1 MSLILKLLLASSVFL
16 LMSCSNKEPKI
27 SQIKEVGLDQQ
38 MIEAY
43 KEGLELLDVGQGVM
57 AARKFN
63 EAEILYPQSIWAPR
77 ASLMSAY
84 SYYHFNSYVDAIQE
98 IDRYLKKYP
107 SHQNKDYAFYLKSIC
122 YYNQISDEK
131 KDLGPILEAKKNF
144 EYVIKNYSESEF
156 ALDAE
161 YKLELINEI
170 LASKEMYIAR
180 FYMEKEKWIPSI
192 NRFKK
197 VVKDYDKSIYVEEA
211 LFRLV
216 EIHYR
221 IGLEDEA
228 KKAASILGYNYK
240 SGEWYKRSYKVF
252 NNNYKL
258 HKKKKKKEMG
268 LIRKKIKSLF
278 EKNDTEKGS

>member
-1 MSLILKLLLASSVFL
+1 MSLILKLLLATSIFF

-43 KEGLELLDVGQGVM
+43 KEGVELLDDGQGLM
-57 AARKFN
+57 AAKKFN

-84 SYYHFNSYVDAIQE
+84 SYYYFDSYGNAIQE

-107 SHQNKDYAFYLKSIC
+107 NHQNKDYAFYLKSIS

-131 KDLGPILEAKKNF
+131 KDLGPIIEAKKNF
-144 EYVIKNYSESEF
+144 EYIINNYPESEF

-197 VVKDYDKSIYVEEA
+197 VVRDYDKTIYVEEA

-228 KKAASILGYNYK
+228 KKYAHLLGYNYQ
-240 SGEWYKRSYKVF
+240 SSQWYENSYRIF
-252 NNNYKL
+252 NQKF
-258 HKKKKKKEMG
+258 KKKRIIKKNKSKSILE
-268 LIRKKIKSLF
+268 KIKSLL
-278 EKNDTEKGS
+278 

>member
-1 MSLILKLLLASSVFL
+1 MSLILKLLLTTSIFL

-43 KEGLELLDVGQGVM
+43 KEGLELLDDGQGLL
-57 AARKFN
+57 AAKKFN
-63 EAEILYPQSIWAPR
+63 EAEIFYPQSIWAPR

-84 SYYHFNSYVDAIQE
+84 SYYYFDSYNDAIRE

-107 SHQNKDYAFYLKSIC
+107 KHQNKDYAFYLKSIS
-122 YYNQISDEK
+122 YYNQISNEK
-131 KDLGPILEAKKNF
+131 KDLGPIIEAKKNF
-144 EYVIKNYSESEF
+144 EYIINNYPESEF
-156 ALDAE
+156 ATDSE

-180 FYMEKEKWIPSI
+180 YYMEKEKWIPSI

-197 VVKDYDKSIYVEEA
+197 VVKDYDKTIYVEEA

-228 KKAASILGYNYK
+228 KKYAHLLGYNYQ
-240 SGEWYKRSYKVF
+240 SSQWYENSYRIF
-252 NNNYKL
+252 NQKF
-258 HKKKKKKEMG
+258 KKKRVIEKNKSKSILE
-268 LIRKKIKSLF
+268 KIKSLL
-278 EKNDTEKGS
+278 

>member
-1 MSLILKLLLASSVFL
+1 MSLILKLLLATSVFL

-43 KEGLELLDVGQGVM
+43 KEGLELLDDGQGRM

-84 SYYHFNSYVDAIQE
+84 SYYYFDSYNDAIQE

-131 KDLGPILEAKKNF
+131 KDLGPIVEAKKNF
-144 EYVIKNYSESEF
+144 EYITKNYSESEF

-180 FYMEKEKWIPSI
+180 FYMKKEKWIPSI

-228 KKAASILGYNYK
+228 KKYAHLLGYNYQSSKWYENSYRIFNQKFEKKRVIEKNKTK
-240 SGEWYKRSYKVF
+240 SILE
-252 NNNYKL
+252 
-258 HKKKKKKEMG
+258 
-268 LIRKKIKSLF
+268 KIKSLL
-278 EKNDTEKGS
+278 

>member
-1 MSLILKLLLASSVFL
+1 MSLILKLLLATSVFL

-43 KEGLELLDVGQGVM
+43 KEGLELLDIGQGGM

-84 SYYHFNSYVDAIQE
+84 SYYYYDSYGDAIRE

-131 KDLGPILEAKKNF
+131 KDLGPIVEAKKNF
-144 EYVIKNYSESEF
+144 EYIMNNYPKSEF

-228 KKAASILGYNYK
+228 KKYAHLLGYNYQ
-240 SGEWYKRSYKVF
+240 SSQWYENSYQIF
-252 NNNYKL
+252 NRKY
-258 HKKKKKKEMG
+258 KKKK
-268 LIRKKIKSLF
+268 LQKKIRANQF
-278 EKNDTEKGS
+278 

>member
-1 MSLILKLLLASSVFL
+1 MSLILKLLLASSIFF

-38 MIEAY
+38 MIGAY
-43 KEGLELLDVGQGVM
+43 KEGLEILDDGYGLM
-57 AARKFN
+57 AAKKFN

-84 SYYHFNSYVDAIQE
+84 SYYYFDSYIEAIQE

-107 SHQNKDYAFYLKSIC
+107 NHQNKDYAFYLKSIS
-122 YYNQISDEK
+122 YYNQISNEK
-131 KDLGPILEAKKNF
+131 KDLGPIIEAKKNF
-144 EYVIKNYSESEF
+144 EYIIKNYPESEF

-161 YKLELINEI
+161 YKLELIYEI

-228 KKAASILGYNYK
+228 KKYAHLLGYNYQ
-240 SGEWYKRSYKVF
+240 SSQWYENSYKIF
-252 NNNYKL
+252 NRKF
-258 HKKKKKKEMG
+258 KKKKIIKKDKSKSILE
-268 LIRKKIKSLF
+268 KIKSLL
-278 EKNDTEKGS
+278 

>member
-1 MSLILKLLLASSVFL
+1 MSLILKLLLATSVFL

-122 YYNQISDEK
+122 YYNQIADEK
-131 KDLGPILEAKKNF
+131 KDLGPIIEAKKNF
-144 EYVIKNYSESEF
+144 EYIINNYPKSEF

-228 KKAASILGYNYK
+228 KKYAHLLGYNYQSSKWYENSYRIFNQKFEKKRVIEKNKTK
-240 SGEWYKRSYKVF
+240 SILE
-252 NNNYKL
+252 
-258 HKKKKKKEMG
+258 
-268 LIRKKIKSLF
+268 KIKSLL
-278 EKNDTEKGS
+278 

>member
-1 MSLILKLLLASSVFL
+1 MSLILKLLFATSIL
-16 LMSCSNKEPKI
+16 LLTSCSNKEPKI
-27 SQIKEVGLDQQ
+27 AQIKEIGLDQQ

-43 KEGLELLDVGQGVM
+43 KEGLELLDIGQGGM

-84 SYYHFNSYVDAIQE
+84 SYYQVDSYVDAIQE

-107 SHQNKDYAFYLKSIC
+107 NHKNKDYAFYLKSVS
-122 YYNQISDEK
+122 YYNQISSEK
-131 KDLGPILEAKKNF
+131 KDLGPIVEAKKNF
-144 EYVIKNYSESEF
+144 EYIINNYPKSEF

-180 FYMEKEKWIPSI
+180 FYMEKEKWIASI

-197 VVKDYDKSIYVEEA
+197 VVKDYDKTIYVEEA

-216 EIHYR
+216 EIYYR
-221 IGLEDEA
+221 IGLEEEA
-228 KKAASILGYNYK
+228 KKYAYLLGYNYQ
-240 SGEWYKRSYKVF
+240 SSAWYENSYQIF
-252 NNNYKL
+252 NQKF
-258 HKKKKKKEMG
+258 KKKRIIKKNKSKSILE
-268 LIRKKIKSLF
+268 KIKSLL
-278 EKNDTEKGS
+278 

>member
-107 SHQNKDYAFYLKSIC
+107 NHKNKDYAFYLKSIC

-131 KDLGPILEAKKNF
+131 KDLGPIVEAKKNF
-144 EYVIKNYSESEF
+144 EYIMNNYPKSEF

-180 FYMEKEKWIPSI
+180 FYMKKEKWIPSI

-228 KKAASILGYNYK
+228 KKYAHLLGYNYQ
-240 SGEWYKRSYKVF
+240 SSQWYENSYKIF
-252 NNNYKL
+252 NRKFI
-258 HKKKKKKEMG
+258 KKIIKKDKSKSILE
-268 LIRKKIKSLF
+268 KIKSLL
-278 EKNDTEKGS
+278 

>member
-1 MSLILKLLLASSVFL
+1 MSLILKLLLATSIFL
-16 LMSCSNKEPKI
+16 LTSCSNKEPKI

-38 MIEAY
+38 MIGAY
-43 KEGLELLDVGQGVM
+43 KEGLELLDDGQGLM
-57 AARKFN
+57 AAKKFN

-84 SYYHFNSYVDAIQE
+84 SYYYFDSYIQAIQE

-107 SHQNKDYAFYLKSIC
+107 NHHDKDYAFYLKSIS

-131 KDLGPILEAKKNF
+131 KDLGPIIEAKKNF
-144 EYVIKNYSESEF
+144 IYVINNYPESEF
-156 ALDAE
+156 AADAE
-161 YKLELINEI
+161 YKLELIDEI

-197 VVKDYDKSIYVEEA
+197 VVRDYDKTIYVEEA

-228 KKAASILGYNYK
+228 KKYAHLLGYNYQ
-240 SGEWYKRSYKVF
+240 SSQWYENSYRIF
-252 NNNYKL
+252 NQKF
-258 HKKKKKKEMG
+258 KKKRIIKKNKSKSILE
-268 LIRKKIKSLF
+268 KIKSLL
-278 EKNDTEKGS
+278 

>member
-1 MSLILKLLLASSVFL
+1 MSLILKLLLATSIFL
-16 LMSCSNKEPKI
+16 LISCSNKEPKI

-43 KEGLELLDVGQGVM
+43 KEGLELLDIDQGLM
-57 AARKFN
+57 AAKKFN

-84 SYYHFNSYVDAIQE
+84 SYYYFDSYSQAIQE

-107 SHQNKDYAFYLKSIC
+107 NHQNKDYAFYLKSVS
-122 YYNQISDEK
+122 YYNQISNEK
-131 KDLGPILEAKKNF
+131 KDLGPIVEAKKNF
-144 EYVIKNYSESEF
+144 EYIINNYPESEF
-156 ALDAE
+156 ATDSE

-170 LASKEMYIAR
+170 LASKEMYIAK

-228 KKAASILGYNYK
+228 KKYAHLLGYNYQ
-240 SGEWYKRSYKVF
+240 SSQWYENSYRIF
-252 NNNYKL
+252 NQKF
-258 HKKKKKKEMG
+258 KKKRIIEKNKSKSILE
-268 LIRKKIKSLF
+268 KIKSLL
-278 EKNDTEKGS
+278 

>member
-1 MSLILKLLLASSVFL
+1 MSLILKLLLAISIFL
-16 LMSCSNKEPKI
+16 LTSCSNKEPKI
-27 SQIKEVGLDQQ
+27 SQIKEVSLDQQ

-43 KEGLELLDVGQGVM
+43 KEGLELLDIGQGLM
-57 AARKFN
+57 AAKKFN

-84 SYYHFNSYVDAIQE
+84 SYYYFDSYIQAIQE

-107 SHQNKDYAFYLKSIC
+107 SHPNRDYAFYLKSIS
-122 YYNQISDEK
+122 YYNQISNEK
-131 KDLGPILEAKKNF
+131 KDLGPIIEAKKNF
-144 EYVIKNYSESEF
+144 IYVINNYPESEF
-156 ALDAE
+156 AADAE
-161 YKLELINEI
+161 YKLELIDEI

-228 KKAASILGYNYK
+228 KKYAYLLGYNYQ
-240 SGEWYKRSYKVF
+240 SSQWYENSYRIF
-252 NNNYKL
+252 NQKF
-258 HKKKKKKEMG
+258 KKKRVIEKNKSKSILE
-268 LIRKKIKSLF
+268 KIKSLL
-278 EKNDTEKGS
+278 

>member
-1 MSLILKLLLASSVFL
+1 MSLILKLLLATSIFL
-16 LMSCSNKEPKI
+16 LTSCSNKEPKI
-27 SQIKEVGLDQQ
+27 LQIKEVGLDQQ

-43 KEGLELLDVGQGVM
+43 KEGIELLDDGQGLM
-57 AARKFN
+57 AAKKFN

-84 SYYHFNSYVDAIQE
+84 SYYYFDSYDNAIQE

-107 SHQNKDYAFYLKSIC
+107 NHVNKGYAFYLKSIS

-131 KDLGPILEAKKNF
+131 KDLGPIIEAKKNF
-144 EYVIKNYSESEF
+144 IYVINNYPESEF
-156 ALDAE
+156 AADAE
-161 YKLELINEI
+161 YKLELIDEI

-197 VVKDYDKSIYVEEA
+197 VVRDYDKTIYVEEA

-228 KKAASILGYNYK
+228 KKYAHLLGYNYQ
-240 SGEWYKRSYKVF
+240 SSQWYENSYRIF
-252 NNNYKL
+252 NQKF
-258 HKKKKKKEMG
+258 KKKRIIKKNKSKSILE
-268 LIRKKIKSLF
+268 KIKSLL
-278 EKNDTEKGS
+278 

>member
-1 MSLILKLLLASSVFL
+1 MSLILKLLFATSIL
-16 LMSCSNKEPKI
+16 LLTSCSNKEPKI
-27 SQIKEVGLDQQ
+27 AQIKEIGLDQQ

-43 KEGLELLDVGQGVM
+43 REGLELLDIGQGGM
-57 AARKFN
+57 AAKKFN

-84 SYYHFNSYVDAIQE
+84 SYYYFDSYVDAIQE

-107 SHQNKDYAFYLKSIC
+107 NHKNKDYAFYLKSVS
-122 YYNQISDEK
+122 YYNQISSEK
-131 KDLGPILEAKKNF
+131 KDLGPIVEAKKNF
-144 EYVIKNYSESEF
+144 EYIINNYPKSEF

-180 FYMEKEKWIPSI
+180 FYMEKEKWIASI

-197 VVKDYDKSIYVEEA
+197 VVKDYDKTIYVEEA

-216 EIHYR
+216 EIYYR
-221 IGLEDEA
+221 IGLEEEA
-228 KKAASILGYNYK
+228 KKYAYLLGYNYQ
-240 SGEWYKRSYKVF
+240 SSAWYENSYQIF
-252 NNNYKL
+252 NQKF
-258 HKKKKKKEMG
+258 KKKRIIKKNKSKSILE
-268 LIRKKIKSLF
+268 KIKSLL
-278 EKNDTEKGS
+278 

>member
-1 MSLILKLLLASSVFL
+1 MSLILKLLLATSVFL

-43 KEGLELLDVGQGVM
+43 KEGLELLDVGQGRM

-84 SYYHFNSYVDAIQE
+84 SYYYYDSYNDAIQE
-98 IDRYLKKYP
+98 INRYLKKYP

-122 YYNQISDEK
+122 YYNQIADEK
-131 KDLGPILEAKKNF
+131 KDLGPIIEAKKNF
-144 EYVIKNYSESEF
+144 EYIINNYPKSEF

-228 KKAASILGYNYK
+228 KKYAYLLGYNYQSSKWYENSYRIFNQKFEKKRVIEKNKTK
-240 SGEWYKRSYKVF
+240 SILE
-252 NNNYKL
+252 
-258 HKKKKKKEMG
+258 
-268 LIRKKIKSLF
+268 KIKSLL
-278 EKNDTEKGS
+278 

>member
-1 MSLILKLLLASSVFL
+1 MSLILKLLLATSIFL
-16 LMSCSNKEPKI
+16 LTSCSNKETKTL
-27 SQIKEVGLDQQ
+27 QIKEVGLDQQ

-43 KEGLELLDVGQGVM
+43 KEGLELLDDEQGLM
-57 AARKFN
+57 AAKKFN

-84 SYYHFNSYVDAIQE
+84 SYYYFDSYIQAIQE

-107 SHQNKDYAFYLKSIC
+107 NHQNKDYAFYLKSIS
-122 YYNQISDEK
+122 YYNQISNEK
-131 KDLGPILEAKKNF
+131 KDLGPIIEAKKNF
-144 EYVIKNYSESEF
+144 EYIINNYPESEF
-156 ALDAE
+156 AADAE

-197 VVKDYDKSIYVEEA
+197 VVNDYDKSIYVEEA

-228 KKAASILGYNYK
+228 KKYAHLLGYNYQ
-240 SGEWYKRSYKVF
+240 SSEWYENSYRIF
-252 NNNYKL
+252 NQKF
-258 HKKKKKKEMG
+258 KKKRIIKKNKSKSILE
-268 LIRKKIKSLF
+268 KIKSLL
-278 EKNDTEKGS
+278 

>member
-1 MSLILKLLLASSVFL
+1 MSLILKLLIALSIFL
-16 LMSCSNKEPKI
+16 LPSCGGKETKI
-27 SQIKEVGLDQQ
+27 AQIKEVGLDQQ
-38 MIEAY
+38 MIDAY
-43 KEGLELLDVGQGVM
+43 KEGMELLNVGEGLM
-57 AARKFN
+57 AAKKFN

-84 SYYHFNSYVDAIQE
+84 SYYYYDLYGEAISE
-98 IDRYLKKYP
+98 VDRYLKKYP
-107 SHQNKDYAFYLKSIC
+107 NHHSKNYAYYLKSIS

-131 KDLGPILEAKKNF
+131 KDLGPIVEAKKNF
-144 EYVIKNYSESEF
+144 NYIINNFPKSEF

-161 YKLELINEI
+161 YKLELIDEI

-180 FYMEKEKWIPSI
+180 FYLEKEKWIPSI

-197 VVKDYDKSIYVEEA
+197 VVQDYEKTIYVEEA

-228 KKAASILGYNYK
+228 KKYAHLLGYNYQ
-240 SGEWYKRSYKVF
+240 SSQWYENSYKIF
-252 NNNYKL
+252 NQNF
-258 HKKKKKKEMG
+258 KKKRVIKKDKSKSILE
-268 LIRKKIKSLF
+268 KIKSLL
-278 EKNDTEKGS
+278 

>member
-1 MSLILKLLLASSVFL
+1 MSLILKLLLATSIFL
-16 LMSCSNKEPKI
+16 LTSCSNKEPKI
-27 SQIKEVGLDQQ
+27 LQIKEVGLDQQ

-43 KEGLELLDVGQGVM
+43 KEGLELLDDGQGLL
-57 AARKFN
+57 AAKKFN
-63 EAEILYPQSIWAPR
+63 EAEIFYPQSIWAPR

-84 SYYHFNSYVDAIQE
+84 SYYYFDSYIQAIQE

-107 SHQNKDYAFYLKSIC
+107 NHQNKDYAFYLKSIS
-122 YYNQISDEK
+122 YYNQIADEK
-131 KDLGPILEAKKNF
+131 KDLGPIIEAKKNF
-144 EYVIKNYSESEF
+144 IYVINNYPESEF
-156 ALDAE
+156 AADAE

-170 LASKEMYIAR
+170 LASKEMYIAK

-228 KKAASILGYNYK
+228 KKYAHLLGYNYQ
-240 SGEWYKRSYKVF
+240 SSQWYENSYRIF
-252 NNNYKL
+252 NQKF
-258 HKKKKKKEMG
+258 KKKRIIEKNKSKSILE
-268 LIRKKIKSLF
+268 KIKSLL
-278 EKNDTEKGS
+278 

>member
-1 MSLILKLLLASSVFL
+1 MSLILKLLLTTSIFL

-43 KEGLELLDVGQGVM
+43 KEGLELLDIDQGLM
-57 AARKFN
+57 AAKKFN

-84 SYYHFNSYVDAIQE
+84 SYYYFDSYSQAIQE

-107 SHQNKDYAFYLKSIC
+107 NHQNKDYAFYLKSVS
-122 YYNQISDEK
+122 YYNQISNEK
-131 KDLGPILEAKKNF
+131 KDLGPIVEAKKNF
-144 EYVIKNYSESEF
+144 EYIINNYPESEF
-156 ALDAE
+156 ATDSE

-228 KKAASILGYNYK
+228 KKYAHLLGYNYQ
-240 SGEWYKRSYKVF
+240 SSQWYENSYRIF
-252 NNNYKL
+252 NQKF
-258 HKKKKKKEMG
+258 KKKRIIEKNKSKSILE
-268 LIRKKIKSLF
+268 KIKSLL
-278 EKNDTEKGS
+278 

>member
-1 MSLILKLLLASSVFL
+1 MSLILKLLFATSIL
-16 LMSCSNKEPKI
+16 LLTSCSNKEPKI
-27 SQIKEVGLDQQ
+27 AQIKEIGLDQQ

-43 KEGLELLDVGQGVM
+43 KEGLELLDIGQGGM

-84 SYYHFNSYVDAIQE
+84 SYYYFDSYVDAIQE

-107 SHQNKDYAFYLKSIC
+107 NHKNKDYAFYLKSVS
-122 YYNQISDEK
+122 YYNQISSEK
-131 KDLGPILEAKKNF
+131 KDLGPIVEAKKNF
-144 EYVIKNYSESEF
+144 EYIINNYPKSEF

-180 FYMEKEKWIPSI
+180 FYMEKEKWIASI

-197 VVKDYDKSIYVEEA
+197 VVKDYDKTIYVEEA

-216 EIHYR
+216 EIYYR
-221 IGLEDEA
+221 IGLEEEA
-228 KKAASILGYNYK
+228 KKYAYLLGYNYQ
-240 SGEWYKRSYKVF
+240 SSAWYENSYQIF
-252 NNNYKL
+252 NQKF
-258 HKKKKKKEMG
+258 KKKRIIKKNKSKSILE
-268 LIRKKIKSLF
+268 KIKSLL
-278 EKNDTEKGS
+278 

>member
-1 MSLILKLLLASSVFL
+1 MSLILKLLLATSIFL
-16 LMSCSNKEPKI
+16 LISCSNKEPKI

-43 KEGLELLDVGQGVM
+43 KEGLELLDIGQGLM
-57 AARKFN
+57 AAKKFN
-63 EAEILYPQSIWAPR
+63 EAEILYPQSIWAPT

-84 SYYHFNSYVDAIQE
+84 SYYYYDSYNDAIQE

-107 SHQNKDYAFYLKSIC
+107 NHQNKDYAFYLKSIS
-122 YYNQISDEK
+122 YYNQISNEK
-131 KDLGPILEAKKNF
+131 RDLGPIIEAKKNF
-144 EYVIKNYSESEF
+144 EYIIKNYPESEF

-180 FYMEKEKWIPSI
+180 YYMEKEKWIPSI

-228 KKAASILGYNYK
+228 KKYAHLLGYNYQ
-240 SGEWYKRSYKVF
+240 SSQWYENSYRIF
-252 NNNYKL
+252 NQKF
-258 HKKKKKKEMG
+258 KKKRVIEKNKSKSILE
-268 LIRKKIKSLF
+268 KIKSLL
-278 EKNDTEKGS
+278 

>member
-1 MSLILKLLLASSVFL
+1 MSLILKLLLATSIFL
-16 LMSCSNKEPKI
+16 LTSCSNKEPKI
-27 SQIKEVGLDQQ
+27 LQIKEVGLDQQ

-43 KEGLELLDVGQGVM
+43 KEGVELLDAGQGLM
-57 AARKFN
+57 AAKKFN

-84 SYYHFNSYVDAIQE
+84 SYYYFDSYDNAIQE

-107 SHQNKDYAFYLKSIC
+107 NHVNKGYAFYLKSIS

-131 KDLGPILEAKKNF
+131 KDLGPIVEAKKNF
-144 EYVIKNYSESEF
+144 EYIINNYPESEF
-156 ALDAE
+156 AIDAE
-161 YKLELINEI
+161 YKLELIDEI

-197 VVKDYDKSIYVEEA
+197 VVRDYDKTIYVEEA

-228 KKAASILGYNYK
+228 KKYAHLLGYNYQ
-240 SGEWYKRSYKVF
+240 SSQWYENSYRIF
-252 NNNYKL
+252 NQKF
-258 HKKKKKKEMG
+258 KKKRIIKKNKSKSILE
-268 LIRKKIKSLF
+268 KIKSLL
-278 EKNDTEKGS
+278 